1 MHVEERTM
9 KTLSRLRSRV
19 LGRCIPRGEEG
30 AVMSEYVVLVGVVSL
45 SLAASI
51 AALGPVLFASYERA
65 RGIIICPI
73 P

>member
-1 MHVEERTM
+1 MM
-9 KTLSRLRSRV
+9 TLSLLSHV
-19 LGRCIPRGEEG
+19 VGRFIPRDQKG
-30 AVMSEYVVLVGVVSL
+30 AVMAEYVVLIGVVGL
-45 SLAASI
+45 GVATAI